1 MFLNKFSTQIILE
14 EFFFP
19 LKTVKFRLENTTNR
33 MISIQKSFNYPSNLI
48 NLRNPLGSLH

>member
-1 MFLNKFSTQIILE
+1 MFLNNFSTQIILE